1 MVFVANTMVF
11 VVRTMVWGTN
21 TMVKKPE
28 TIFFVTRKMV
38 FLVEKIFSSAKTL
51 VSGIETLVCVMHTMV
66 ATTQTSVTASG
77 HGSARIHTDDPCGS
91 VEIRVLIVFGKRR
104 TPRLLVMSPH
114 ADDFYDFRIIQNL
127 VDQPML
133 NVNAP
138 GEGTCQVTD
147 KRFEW
152 RRRPVGIFF
161 EDGEQLFNPGLEAGS
176 CNLLRIALR
185 MTRENDPPRHH
196 FNTPAQRSTGVLSPF
211 RIDALIPGM
220 PLK

>member
-1 MVFVANTMVF
+1 
-11 VVRTMVWGTN
+11 
-21 TMVKKPE
+21 
-28 TIFFVTRKMV
+28 
-38 FLVEKIFSSAKTL
+38 
-51 VSGIETLVCVMHTMV
+51 
-66 ATTQTSVTASG
+66 
-77 HGSARIHTDDPCGS
+77 
-91 VEIRVLIVFGKRR
+91 
-104 TPRLLVMSPH
+104 MSPH

-133 NVNAP
+133 NVDAP

-147 KRFEW
+147 KPFEW
-152 RRRPVGIFF
+152 RSRPVGIFF

-185 MTRENDPPRHH
+185 MTREDDPPRHQ